1 MDARAEAAAPRFAFG
16 RNWAAFLQHLDD
28 ERIQAAEASVRS
40 LVGRSDLTGLRF
52 LDIGSGSGLF
62 SLVARR
68 MRARVHSFDYDVDS
82 VECTRELR
90 RRYFPDDEAWS
101 VERGSVLDAEYL
113 ATLGAFDVVYS
124 WGVLHHTGAMW
135 RAIELALTTVAP
147 GGTLV
152 LALYNYQ
159 PLLTPFWSTVKR
171 TYVALPRW
179 LQWVM
184 DAIFIAAFGLAA
196 AGADVLRGRNP
207 FERRGRAKRRGMSFN
222 HDVVDWIGGWPFE
235 AARPE
240 DVSRFVQ
247 ARGFAVR
254 ELRTVGRRLGCNEF
268 VFTRGG

>member
-1 MDARAEAAAPRFAFG
+1 M
-16 RNWAAFLQHLDD
+16 
-28 ERIQAAEASVRS
+28 RS
-40 LVGRSDLTGLRF
+40 LLGRSDLTGLRF

-68 MRARVHSFDYDVDS
+68 MGATVHSFDYDLDS

-90 RRYFPDDEAWS
+90 RRYFPEDAAWT
-101 VERGSVLDAEYL
+101 VERGSVLDAGYL
-113 ATLGAFDVVYS
+113 ATLGEFDVVYS

-135 RAIELALTTVAP
+135 RAIALALTMVAP

-152 LALYNYQ
+152 MALYNHQ
-159 PLLTPFWSTVKR
+159 PVLTPVWSAIKR
-171 TYVALPRW
+171 TYVLLPRW
-179 LQWVM
+179 LQRAM

-196 AGADVLRGRNP
+196 AGADVLRGRNA
-207 FERRGRAKRRGMSFN
+207 FGRRGRANRRGMSFN

-247 ARGFAVR
+247 ARGFAVQ
-254 ELRTVGRRLGCNEF
+254 EIRTVGRRLGCNEF
-268 VFTRGG
+268 VFARGG